1 MSKGEMTI
9 MAKIAQRE
17 DGYHFIDGDQD
28 VVCKVWNEKSKANE
42 AHPEGKPW
50 IVLPKD
56 NSTNRTYFS
65 EDKFIAENVDGE
77 IEVEVKTSAPRTLG
91 ATGVKASITKYL
103 DEETVAEYTN
113 LVNNAVEKF
122 KAAKANSKKK
132 KPEEMSIEELKAYIE
147 RLENGEKITLTSGPK
162 SFLEMF
168 TEDEYNRY
176 NEILALAAENKANA
190 PKVRAERRPLT
201 DEEKAARATK
211 RKAKDISKAK
221 ALLAALMGE
230 STDDETVDESEL
242 D

>member
-1 MSKGEMTI
+1 

-132 KPEEMSIEELKAYIE
+132 KPEEMTVEELKAYIE

>member
-1 MSKGEMTI
+1 

-28 VVCKVWNEKSKANE
+28 VVCKVWNEKSKVNE

-103 DEETVAEYTN
+103 DEETTAEYTN

-132 KPEEMSIEELKAYIE
+132 KPEEMTVEELKAYIE

-190 PKVRAERRPLT
+190 PKAVRGPLT
-201 DEEKAARATK
+201 AEEKAAR
-211 RKAKDISKAK
+211 KAKTAQNKINKLE
-221 ALLAALMGE
+221 ALLAKMRAADTVE
-230 STDDETVDESEL
+230 EDIDEDI
-242 D
+242 